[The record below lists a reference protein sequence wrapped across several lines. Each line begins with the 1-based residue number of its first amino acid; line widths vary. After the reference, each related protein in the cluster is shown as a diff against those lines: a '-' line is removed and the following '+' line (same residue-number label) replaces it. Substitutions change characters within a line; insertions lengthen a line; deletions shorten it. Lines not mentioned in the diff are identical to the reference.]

1 MRSRRRAYATAI
13 ALATFVFCLG
23 AVTGRARDGDD
34 EDARIMLFSG
44 RDIWR
49 HGGFAHGGFVFAPNG
64 FDQDGLLLKL
74 LLSGG
79 FYRYR
84 ASDPEIGMS
93 SASTC
98 CPRYCRV
105 GGSNA
110 AMPNSK
116 FSSAPNFRSIIFSRT
131 ILPTGCGVVQSAFGS
146 RPNSGTSR
154 RRKRCLRPM
163 PRCHQLQPEIRR
175 ARLTVGAFLMTCWES
190 M

>member
-1 MRSRRRAYATAI
+1 MHSRRRVYATVI
-13 ALATFVFCLG
+13 AVATLFFCLG

-44 RDIWR
+44 RDLWR
-49 HGGFAHGGFVFAPNG
+49 HGGFTHAGFVFAPNG
-64 FDQDGLLLKL
+64 FDHDGLLLKL

-116 FSSAPNFRSIIFSRT
+116 FSSDPSFRSTTFFRT
-131 ILPTGCGVVQSAFGS
+131 IHPTSCAVGQSAFGS
-146 RPNSGTSR
+146 RPNSGTNR
-154 RRKRCLRPM
+154 RRKR
-163 PRCHQLQPEIRR
+163 
-175 ARLTVGAFLMTCWES
+175 
-190 M
+190 